1 MSGGEGARA
10 AWSDYWQSGNTEQAL
25 PDDSPGTQ
33 ALAAFWD
40 DYADALAQRTGGQVL
55 DLACGGGFVSRR
67 LSTALDGSDWQL
79 LALDLAEPALQQL
92 QSATQQHVLGVAGDA
107 GLPPFANASLQVVV
121 SQFGIEYAGRDAI
134 AAAGDLLAPGGELAF
149 LLHHAGSPI
158 TTTCRQNARVLD
170 TTLGSGL
177 LTHLGEL
184 FTLMQRSRRQ
194 SPEFRAGE
202 AALQDSVKAV
212 EALIRTGPA
221 CAAMGRVRRLYQD
234 VAQVYSR
241 ALAYE
246 PGEAL
251 SWISGTEGQLHSY
264 HARMQGMLNAALAV
278 EDLEPLREA
287 LRQRGLEIQTLKALE
302 VGMQPLAWQL
312 RANRSAG

>member
-1 MSGGEGARA
+1 MDSGGTARA
-10 AWSDYWQSGNTEQAL
+10 AWSDYWQSGSTEHAL

-33 ALAAFWD
+33 ALAAFWED
-40 DYADALAQRTGGQVL
+40 IARSLAQRTHGQVL

-67 LSTALDGSDWQL
+67 LSAALNGSDWQL

-107 GLPPFANASLQVVV
+107 GRPPFANASLQAVV

-134 AAAGDLLAPGGELAF
+134 AAAGDLLAPGGELTC

-158 TTTCRQNARVLD
+158 TTTCRQNARVLE
-170 TTLGSGL
+170 TTLSSGL
-177 LTHLGEL
+177 LTNLSEL
-184 FTLMQRSRRQ
+184 FTLMRRSRGQ
-194 SPEFRAGE
+194 SPAFKAAE
-202 AALQDSVKAV
+202 AALQDAVKAV
-212 EALIRTGPA
+212 EALIRTGPV

-234 VAQVYSR
+234 VAQLYSR
-241 ALAYE
+241 ALAYD
-246 PGEAL
+246 PAEAL
-251 SWISGTEGQLHSY
+251 AWIRGTETQLRSY
-264 HARMQGMLNAALAV
+264 HARMQGMLDAALAV
-278 EDLEPLREA
+278 EELETLRSA

-312 RANRSAG
+312 KAGRSAA